1 MDGCFF
7 VAMRGQMCYSKKKTE
22 DNTVIAKVNGVEL
35 YYEKSGEGRPLIL
48 VHGNGEDHGI
58 FNEAVAVLKKDFCV
72 YAVDS
77 RGHGRSSRVPTLH
90 YEDMADDMIAFLEA
104 LDLRDAV
111 FYGFSDGGIVG
122 LIAASRCDRIG
133 TLIVS
138 GANLSPKGVR
148 RKVRLSIWGMNKL
161 RPDDKLA
168 LMLREPQIT
177 DSQLRAI
184 RADTLVLAGS
194 ADLILLEET
203 RHIAAMIPGAQLQ
216 ILQGEDHGSY
226 IVHSEKIAEIIREF
240 AFSDLG

>member
-1 MDGCFF
+1 M
-7 VAMRGQMCYSKKKTE
+7 
-22 DNTVIAKVNGVEL
+22 IAKINGIDL
-35 YYEKSGEGRPLIL
+35 YYEKAGRGRALVM
-48 VHGNGEDHGI
+48 VHGNGEDHSI
-58 FNEAVAVLKKDFCV
+58 FNEAVAVLKKEFCV
-72 YAVDS
+72 YTVDS

-104 LDLRDAV
+104 LDLRDVV

-122 LIAASRCDRIG
+122 LIAASRCDRIK

-138 GANLSPKGVR
+138 GANLSPKGVS
-148 RKVRLSIWGMNKL
+148 RKLRLMLWGMNKL

-184 RADTLVLAGS
+184 RAETLVLAGS
-194 ADLILLEET
+194 GDLILLEET
-203 RHIAAMIPGAQLQ
+203 KHIAATIPNAELQ

-226 IVHSEKIAEIIREF
+226 IVHSSKIAEIIRDF
-240 AFSDLG
+240 ALSGVE